1 MELGKMSTKPS
12 TVKSESSA
20 KPGATIKQPTG
31 VKPLTTIKP
40 AAPVAPAAKAETAVM
55 PQITAP
61 AAGEKTEMKQW
72 CKHHMHRYVL
82 ARTYNGWCIDGIV
95 EHIDDQ
101 FLCLAVPCGVV
112 MVDPRGF
119 IPFGGPFGG
128 PFGAPIGAPFY
139 PYPYYPRRRFIR
151 QTLPLAALVGLS
163 VLPFF

>member
-1 MELGKMSTKPS
+1 MELGKIISKPS
-12 TVKSESSA
+12 NKTETAA
-20 KPGATIKQPTG
+20 KPAAVSKQPTG
-31 VKPLTTIKP
+31 VKPLTTAKP
-40 AAPVAPAAKAETAVM
+40 APVHKAETAVM
-55 PQITAP
+55 PQITLP
-61 AAGEKTEMKQW
+61 AAGEKTEMKHW

-119 IPFGGPFGG
+119 VPFGGPFGG
-128 PFGAPIGAPFY
+128 PFGSPFGAPFY